1 MVTGKCYGWYRIVF
15 EFNRLHA
22 TLKLSVPDACAQFLF
37 WFCIK
42 MAKDDDGDWK
52 SCVKAILSASQTSYS
67 TSNIPNLVTL
77 ITKRYDLGSVL
88 FCWCNM
94 HCRSFSLAGIRFC
107 NQSDQVYLFYCNR
120 KDVLLTKVLFLYA
133 CLFREQEILHHDD
146 DLESFYSSFVA
157 LATHYICVGIG
168 SCMYNVYFINYF
180 FGTVILVMW
189 RSTFENNDC
198 ALIIVCK
205 TCSYLIVWDLYVVM
219 TCSGAHL
226 VRMSFIFQ
234 NVASMSSVLLLHCTL
249 LNVAVSFNSC
259 SEQNEHQWGCIGL
272 QCRIT
277 VSAGTPSPAAWE
289 LHDHKGRTDVTN
301 CEFDDIVSVVCTYI
315 TVLNDNDKQLSMSN
329 LSNMLLWQ

>member
-1 MVTGKCYGWYRIVF
+1 M
-15 EFNRLHA
+15 
-22 TLKLSVPDACAQFLF
+22 
-37 WFCIK
+37 FCWRK
-42 MAKDDDGDWK
+42 FCFCTHVC
-52 SCVKAILSASQTSYS
+52 SES
-67 TSNIPNLVTL
+67 
-77 ITKRYDLGSVL
+77 KRYCIMMMTWSLSIHHLLLWQHITYVLGLVHV
-88 FCWCNM
+88 CIMC
-94 HCRSFSLAGIRFC
+94 I
-107 NQSDQVYLFYCNR
+107 
-120 KDVLLTKVLFLYA
+120 LL
-133 CLFREQEILHHDD
+133 I
-146 DLESFYSSFVA
+146 
-157 LATHYICVGIG
+157 I
-168 SCMYNVYFINYF
+168 F
-180 FGTVILVMW
+180 FGTVVLVMW

-205 TCSYLIVWDLYVVM
+205 TCSYLTVWDLYVVM

-249 LNVAVSFNSC
+249 LNVAVFFNSC

-289 LHDHKGRTDVTN
+289 LHDYKGRTDVTN

-315 TVLNDNDKQLSMSN
+315 TVLNDNDKQLSMST